1 MQNYGNYQPMPQPYA
16 DRLTQLQNQYN
27 QAVNV
32 PQVGAQMSLPQ
43 PQVNQGLLWVSG
55 EVGAKSYLV
64 APNSTVLLMDSDAQR
79 FYLKSADNAGMPNL
93 RIFEYTEVTNAP
105 HNAPQTLNTDFKE
118 LDSKYVK
125 GEYYDTVL
133 MEMQGGYSERDY
145 AMMEDDYAMRGRKR
159 DRMGRYSREDGMR
172 HNDRMRRGGRRDYSM
187 NDGGYSMYDRYMDAK
202 QSYRSNQSMDG
213 KQKLM
218 ESLEDYMDDF
228 TEKIKEMY
236 RDSETGEER
245 ELIGKFMSKLQN
257 IR

>member
-1 MQNYGNYQPMPQPYA
+1 
-16 DRLTQLQNQYN
+16 
-27 QAVNV
+27 
-32 PQVGAQMSLPQ
+32 
-43 PQVNQGLLWVSG
+43 
-55 EVGAKSYLV
+55 
-64 APNSTVLLMDSDAQR
+64 
-79 FYLKSADNAGMPNL
+79 
-93 RIFEYTEVTNAP
+93 
-105 HNAPQTLNTDFKE
+105 
-118 LDSKYVK
+118 
-125 GEYYDTVL
+125 
-133 MEMQGGYSERDY
+133 
-145 AMMEDDYAMRGRKR
+145 
-159 DRMGRYSREDGMR
+159 
-172 HNDRMRRGGRRDYSM
+172 M